1 MKHLLLAALV
11 LVAACGAPIESPASP
26 TPSTDPSAP
35 VSPTPTLDP
44 RPARSAELEAAAT
57 RWTDAA
63 YAAYSFTLERRCF
76 CLPASQGPWTV
87 TVIVGEASVVDATGE
102 APDPSFVDGVPLTI
116 DALFAFLRMQL
127 DADDFTVSYD
137 PVTGAPLEVAIDPSF
152 MMADEETGFLV
163 RDLAPLSI
171 DQ

>member
-1 MKHLLLAALV
+1 MIRLLLATL
-11 LVAACGAPIESPASP
+11 LVAAC
-26 TPSTDPSAP
+26 SAP
-35 VSPTPTLDP
+35 VVSPVPSSNPSLLPSPTTPAPSLDP
-44 RPARSAELEAAAT
+44 RPARSTELEAAAD
-57 RWTDAA
+57 RWAETGYVA
-63 YAAYSFTLERRCF
+63 YTFTIERQCF
-76 CLPASQGPWTV
+76 CLPASLGPWTV
-87 TVIVGEASVVDATGE
+87 TVIAGSATAVDANGE
-102 APDPSFVDGVPLTI
+102 PADDSFTDGVPLTI

-163 RDLAPLSI
+163 RDLAPLTI